1 MKKTGLL
8 LIALT
13 VLLISCNAVKAQ
25 EKINWISIQ
34 EAEKL
39 NAKQPRKVLI
49 DCYTEWCGWCKR
61 MDATTF
67 SDPSIVKYI
76 NENYYAVKFDA
87 EQKDTVLFKGYA
99 FVNPDPANKRS
110 THQFAYSLLN
120 GQLGYPTM
128 VFLDESFAILSPL
141 PGYLQAS
148 DLMPVL
154 HFFKADSQKTTTY
167 EEFKKQWDANKK

>member
-1 MKKTGLL
+1 MKKYFALIGLALL
-8 LIALT
+8 LVT
-13 VLLISCNAVKAQ
+13 NASFAQ

-34 EAEKL
+34 QAEKL
-39 NAKQPRKVLI
+39 NTTQPRKVLI

-87 EQKDTVLFKGYA
+87 EQKDTVIFKN
-99 FVNPDPANKRS
+99 FTFINPDPANSRS
-110 THQFAYSLLN
+110 THQFAVSLLN

-128 VFLDESFAILSPL
+128 VFLDEQFGILTPL
-141 PGYLQAS
+141 AGFVQAP
-148 DLMPVL
+148 DLMPIL
-154 HFFKADSQKTTTY
+154 HFFKADAQKTTTY
-167 EEFKKQWDANKK
+167 EEFKKQWDLNKK